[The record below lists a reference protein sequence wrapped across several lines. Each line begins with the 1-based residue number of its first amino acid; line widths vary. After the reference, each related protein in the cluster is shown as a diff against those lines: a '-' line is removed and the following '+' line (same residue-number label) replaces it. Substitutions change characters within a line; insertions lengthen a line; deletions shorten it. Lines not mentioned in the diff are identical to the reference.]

1 MSQEKCVSDSTCDTC
16 NQEGGCTQEEKEAH
30 SEKLLRETLLKI
42 KHKFMVMSGK
52 GGVGKTTV
60 AVNLAVTLAKEG
72 FKVGLLD
79 ADIHGPNVP
88 KMLGLEMKKLEGSN
102 KGIEPVFFSPNLRV
116 MSMALLLDDPDSPIV
131 WRGPLKHGAF
141 KQFLT
146 EVDWGDLDYLLVDL
160 PPGTGDE
167 PLSIAQLID
176 NVDGS
181 IIVTT
186 PQEVALLDS
195 RKAVGFSRLL
205 KIPIVGIIENMS
217 GFSCPHCGKTIDLF
231 KIGGGKKAAL
241 ELNVPFLGGIVI
253 DPDIVQNSDRGLPF
267 VEVLPDSKAAESF
280 REIGKKCE
288 EFVNNIGVKSEPVNR
303 GHAGISK
310 VKEMLKRKG
319 HQKEVR

>member
-1 MSQEKCVSDSTCDTC
+1 MSQDKCVSDSTCDTC
-16 NQEGGCTQEEKEAH
+16 NQQNGCSQEEKEAH
-30 SEKLLRETLLKI
+30 SEKLLRETLVKI
-42 KHKFMVMSGK
+42 RHKFMVMSGK

-60 AVNLAVTLAKEG
+60 AVNLAVTLAKDG

-88 KMLGLEMKKLEGSN
+88 KMLGLEMTKLEGSN
-102 KGIEPVFFSPNLRV
+102 TGIRPVSFSPNLKV
-116 MSMALLLDDPDSPIV
+116 ISMALLLDDPDSPIV

-141 KQFLT
+141 KQFLGD
-146 EVDWGDLDYLLVDL
+146 VDWGELDYLLVDL

-167 PLSIAQLID
+167 PLSIAQLIK

-186 PQEVALLDS
+186 PQDVALLDS
-195 RKAVGFSRLL
+195 RKAVRFSRLL
-205 KIPIVGIIENMS
+205 HIPVVGIVENMS

-280 REIGKKCE
+280 RKIGKKCE
-288 EFVNNIGVKSEPVNR
+288 EFVSKVGSKSEQVNR
-303 GHAGISK
+303 GYSGISE
-310 VKEMLKRKG
+310 VKEMLTR
-319 HQKEVR
+319 R